1 MKILTITIILVL
13 AQISVFARNVS
24 DLETQIQN
32 HRVRADSLQNL
43 ISQNERRIT
52 ELAKTESEQLL
63 RLNEMEKAIET
74 GQNLIEIVEK
84 QIDSLSVQRDLT
96 AAALAQTQEALNSRR
111 EIMTMRLIQMYKMG
125 EPTILSIILGA
136 SSPTEVV
143 GRIRYMQ
150 DLNRYDRNLLDTI
163 RQNERELLE
172 LSQIYEAEN
181 AHLLELLNERREEN
195 ERVNSQ
201 VSERRTFLRQIRS
214 ERNRWETSRTEQ
226 ITAQEELSKTIENL
240 IAEIAK
246 RVIEEEANFAE
257 QRGRLPWAVNGRVT
271 ANFGRIVHPEYR
283 TVIVNNGISIEAP
296 NGTPI
301 QAAAAGVVEFIGR
314 MRGYGKLMIINHFGG
329 FLTIYAHLDESRVER
344 GARVRQGQV
353 IATVGESGSLEGSK
367 LHFEI
372 RRDNVALDPLEWLV
386 KR

>member
-1 MKILTITIILVL
+1 MKILTILIILVL
-13 AQISVFARNVS
+13 AQTSIFARSVS

-32 HRVRADSLQNL
+32 HRTRADSLQNL
-43 ISQNERRIT
+43 ISQNERKIT

-74 GQNLIEIVEK
+74 SKNLIEIVEK
-84 QIDSLSVQRDLT
+84 QIDSLSVQRDST

-136 SSPTEVV
+136 NSPTEIV

-163 RQNERELLE
+163 KQHENELLD
-172 LSQIYEAEN
+172 LTQIYEAEN

-195 ERVNSQ
+195 ERVNLQ

-214 ERNRWETSRTEQ
+214 ERNRWETSRTEH

-240 IAEIAK
+240 IAEIAQ
-246 RVIEEEANFAE
+246 RAIEEEANFAE
-257 QRGRLPWAVNGRVT
+257 QKGVLPWAVNGQVI
-271 ANFGRIVHPEYR
+271 ANFGRIVHPEYK
-283 TVIVNNGISIEAP
+283 TVVVNNGISIEAP
-296 NGTPI
+296 NGTLI
-301 QAAAAGVVEFIGR
+301 KATAAGVVEFIGR

-344 GARVRQGQV
+344 GTRVRQGQV